1 MVCVKTN
8 LLSKDPRPLRMKGLL
23 IEGNDKEEVEEDK
36 NDNENQKDEGEADE
50 TASDVV
56 DIRSDDTKGQ
66 CRVMRKM

>member
-1 MVCVKTN
+1 
-8 LLSKDPRPLRMKGLL
+8 MKGLL

-66 CRVMRKM
+66 CRVMRKKWQWSIRKMFLIKT

>member
-66 CRVMRKM
+66 CRVMRKK